1 MSSGGTNI
9 EIKNITVTYIS
20 TKTDK
25 YDNTL
30 CYFKVTDTKAKKKLS
45 PILSQMCEECRLPLW
60 KTDSS
65 EYMIKVK
72 KKYAPDLLVAN
83 TVLTVMLTFKYYC
96 MEVMD
101 GVVNQGYYVI
111 LTVMDKCP
119 SEQVV
124 DEDDN

>member
-45 PILSQMCEECRLPLW
+45 PILSQMCEECRIPIW
-60 KTDSS
+60 ITEDG
-65 EYMIKVK
+65 EYMLKVK
-72 KKYAPDLLVAN
+72 KKYAPNLLVAN
-83 TVLTVMLTFKYYC
+83 TVLTVILTFKYYC

-101 GVVNQGYYVI
+101 GVLNQGYYVI
-111 LTVMDKCP
+111 LAVMDKCP

>member
-1 MSSGGTNI
+1 
-9 EIKNITVTYIS
+9 
-20 TKTDK
+20 
-25 YDNTL
+25 
-30 CYFKVTDTKAKKKLS
+30 
-45 PILSQMCEECRLPLW
+45 
-60 KTDSS
+60 
-65 EYMIKVK
+65 
-72 KKYAPDLLVAN
+72 
-83 TVLTVMLTFKYYC
+83 MLTFKYYC

>member
-45 PILSQMCEECRLPLW
+45 PILSQMCEECRIPIW
-60 KTDSS
+60 ITEDG
-65 EYMIKVK
+65 EYMLKVK
-72 KKYAPDLLVAN
+72 KKYAPNLLVAN
-83 TVLTVMLTFKYYC
+83 TVLTVILTFKYYC

-101 GVVNQGYYVI
+101 GVLNQGYYVI

-119 SEQVV
+119 SEHDD